1 VAEPRKAT
9 EKTKKKPLKL
19 SRDIWI
25 VTAVSGQQK
34 N

>member
-1 VAEPRKAT
+1 VAEPKKTT

-25 VTAVSGQQK
+25 ITAVSGQQK